1 MAELIP
7 VALKEIVNEKF
18 TCKPGDPIPVK
29 FSAKW
34 VIKFLKEK
42 YGEDAIGY
50 KDSAGLVRESLSQQ
64 GSEKLASLEARID
77 LLEAFHAHLRVCG
90 AERRGDGGGEEDG
103 LDRLH
108 VPHDALLPR
117 TVRST
122 SPCPFR

>member
-77 LLEAFHAHLRVCG
+77 LLTEAVQEIKSLLTKPQ
-90 AERRGDGGGEEDG
+90 AEPKRRG
-103 LDRLH
+103 R
-108 VPHDALLPR
+108 PK
-117 TVRST
+117 VRSGNVT
-122 SPCPFR
+122 GEVKENVDAQA